1 VFPVAHLPDLIFS
14 FLSAVRQIWYPFS
27 GVWCRELS
35 FALSLP
41 LLCLPHLLPS
51 PAARAVSSSRGSPF
65 KTLTKVQSML
75 AANLFAA
82 RGALLHDNLV
92 LYIYGW
98 LVRLEPQLVQE
109 HSARFCR
116 TRRHQWNMNT
126 FDSWHMFPLT
136 FVFEKCKMMVWWD
149 FIHNNCGI

>member
-1 VFPVAHLPDLIFS
+1 MLVAIQEVPKKIIFNQNSSRNATELGVTICVPSCTFTGSHLLFSFCCSPDLVP
-14 FLSAVRQIWYPFS
+14 L
-27 GVWCRELS
+27 WCRELS

-82 RGALLHDNLV
+82 QGALLHDNLV
-92 LYIYGW
+92 YIYIW
-98 LVRLEPQLVQE
+98 M
-109 HSARFCR
+109 AC
-116 TRRHQWNMNT
+116 
-126 FDSWHMFPLT
+126 
-136 FVFEKCKMMVWWD
+136 
-149 FIHNNCGI
+149 